1 MSILQPPDKRTDS
14 SSLTRN
20 CPLMH
25 VSRLV
30 FEKPLNEL
38 QTDISALS
46 QNRSVPPSPQF
57 HHQFDQGG
65 ISMSASVTAVSNTK
79 KKSKTN
85 LWLKP

>member
-1 MSILQPPDKRTDS
+1 M
-14 SSLTRN
+14 TRN

-38 QTDISALS
+38 QTDISAS
-46 QNRSVPPSPQF
+46 ARTDPFRRHPNSITS
-57 HHQFDQGG
+57 FDQGG